1 MNILTYENISSLGGV
16 KNIEIH
22 IYYILYATSYADN
35 PRSRLWRVYS
45 RFTEV
50 IVDIIVHRAV
60 NFSPATIF
68 KRNSWLRCTYYA
80 CIYMYVCMYVELIQK
95 LSHTYITTRV
105 YRLTF
110 YANSI

>member
-1 MNILTYENISSLGGV
+1 MSSG
-16 KNIEIH
+16 
-22 IYYILYATSYADN
+22 ATLRGQPNKPLMA
-35 PRSRLWRVYS
+35 RIYS

-60 NFSPATIF
+60 NFSPATTF
-68 KRNSWLRCTYYA
+68 KRNSWKRCTY
-80 CIYMYVCMYVELIQK
+80 YVCMYVWLIQK

-110 YANSI
+110 YAN